1 MITVLVADD
10 HAMVRA
16 GIVRMLDDADG
27 ISVIAQAASGEEV
40 ISSCRVLRPHIV
52 LMDVRMPGIGGL
64 EATRKLKQIAP
75 DTRVIAL
82 SAYDQEPMPSL
93 LLKAGA
99 AAYVTKGA
107 SEQEMIL
114 AVRQVAKGQRYLSP
128 GVAQNMALK
137 QLNGNDGS
145 PFESLSERE
154 MQISLMIANC
164 HKVQEIAENLH
175 ISAKTVNSYRYRVF
189 EKLDIS
195 GDVEL
200 TLLAMRHGLIEAPET

>member
-40 ISSCRVLRPHIV
+40 ITSCRVLRPHIV

-64 EATRKLKQIAP
+64 EATRKLKLITP

-114 AVRQVAKGQRYLSP
+114 AVRLVAKGERYLSP
-128 GVAQNMALK
+128 GVAQKMALN

-164 HKVQEIAENLH
+164 HKVQEIADNLH

>member
-16 GIVRMLDDADG
+16 GIVRMLEDAEG

-40 ISSCRVLRPHIV
+40 ISRCRVLRPHIV

-75 DTRVIAL
+75 DTKVIAL

-107 SEQEMIL
+107 SEQEMVL
-114 AVRQVAKGQRYLSP
+114 AVRQVAIGKRYLSP
-128 GVAQNMALK
+128 CVAQNMAFK
-137 QLNGNDGS
+137 QLSGDDGS

-164 HKVQEIAENLH
+164 HKVQEIANNLH

-200 TLLAMRHGLIEAPET
+200 TLLAMRHGLIDAPET

>member
-40 ISSCRVLRPHIV
+40 ITSCRVLRPHIV

-64 EATRKLKQIAP
+64 EATRKLKLITP

-114 AVRQVAKGQRYLSP
+114 AVRLVAKGQRYLSP
-128 GVAQNMALK
+128 GVAQKMALN

-164 HKVQEIAENLH
+164 HKVQEIADNLH